1 MILPF
6 PLDVVVQVGKVI
18 GVGKSIKNITDVV
31 AENSAVKRK
40 ERELRKQI
48 EELQKRSIFETAIMY
63 IMAAAF
69 GGFICSLGVLG
80 FVLTAVVYLSHCNNL
95 YELRQ
100 YTNVKR
106 EIIFTAVLGLIFL
119 ACFF

>member
-48 EELQKRSIFETAIMY
+48 EEL
-63 IMAAAF
+63 
-69 GGFICSLGVLG
+69 
-80 FVLTAVVYLSHCNNL
+80 
-95 YELRQ
+95 
-100 YTNVKR
+100 
-106 EIIFTAVLGLIFL
+106 
-119 ACFF
+119 

>member
-18 GVGKSIKNITDVV
+18 GVGKSIKSIADVV

-48 EELQKRSIFETAIMY
+48 EELQKRSIFERKN
-63 IMAAAF
+63 F
-69 GGFICSLGVLG
+69 GYF
-80 FVLTAVVYLSHCNNL
+80 
-95 YELRQ
+95 
-100 YTNVKR
+100 
-106 EIIFTAVLGLIFL
+106 
-119 ACFF
+119 